1 MGKDKNKHKD
11 KHDKNE
17 PDPKELKKL
26 YDAYVKS
33 KQEEEDAAD
42 QYTEAEQKYYEYKE
56 GADAYA
62 QRKDIE
68 DKIKALS
75 YQKSASLTISPTEIR
90 NIKLQALYDAM
101 IESRDHESNA
111 PSLVEDAT
119 RKYYTFKNGSEGYD
133 EYQLIQYKKDAI
145 EMKAKMLAQH
155 EKQMKEINESTHF
168 LKSQELYLKNLSEVT
183 AALMKKVKE
192 KIGQVRKDGI
202 NTNYRKTYYAEM
214 AEQNLSIW
222 IVVCQCILL
231 AFVMTI
237 GLEYRKV
244 INNPIIWGTML
255 AIIVFIFSLNFIISL
270 LVKIPTSLSVYT
282 EWGHDPNEPKLY
294 WLIFIPVGL
303 LTLYVLLLFLSN

>member
-1 MGKDKNKHKD
+1 MNK
-11 KHDKNE
+11 
-17 PDPKELKKL
+17 
-26 YDAYVKS
+26 
-33 KQEEEDAAD
+33 
-42 QYTEAEQKYYEYKE
+42 
-56 GADAYA
+56 
-62 QRKDIE
+62 I
-68 DKIKALS
+68 
-75 YQKSASLTISPTEIR
+75 
-90 NIKLQALYDAM
+90 
-101 IESRDHESNA
+101 
-111 PSLVEDAT
+111 
-119 RKYYTFKNGSEGYD
+119 
-133 EYQLIQYKKDAI
+133 
-145 EMKAKMLAQH
+145 
-155 EKQMKEINESTHF
+155 
-168 LKSQELYLKNLSEVT
+168 
-183 AALMKKVKE
+183 KE